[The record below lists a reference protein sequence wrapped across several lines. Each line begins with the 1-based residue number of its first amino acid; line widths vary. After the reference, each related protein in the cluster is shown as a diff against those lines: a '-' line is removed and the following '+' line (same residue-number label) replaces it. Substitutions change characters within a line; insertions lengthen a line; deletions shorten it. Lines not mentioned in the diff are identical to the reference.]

1 MLFTWDTDKLCIVFK
16 WWRVTSTLSLVVSL
30 VAVMAIV
37 AGYEAL
43 REGIRQYEAWVNKR
57 AETAIRKSTSL
68 PFPSGVIPSHPP
80 PGPFVLFLSILYS
93 NPPLRSSAPENP
105 PPLLNRPRSSGQAKV
120 GPASRTGPI
129 LSSRSCTAFRTSTPS

>member
-1 MLFTWDTDKLCIVFK
+1 MLFTWDTDNLCIVFK

-57 AETAIRKSTSL
+57 AETAARKSTSL
-68 PFPSGVIPSHPP
+68 PLPVGVTPSHPSP
-80 PGPFVLFLSILYS
+80 MSLRPFSSLSY
-93 NPPLRSSAPENP
+93 A
-105 PPLLNRPRSSGQAKV
+105 
-120 GPASRTGPI
+120 RT
-129 LSSRSCTAFRTSTPS
+129 RR